1 MSHGPATDW
10 GQDKAAAKKTRLGIL
25 MFVVYALVYAAFVI
39 VTTIDP
45 HSMET
50 VILGQN
56 LAVIYGFGLI
66 IFALILA
73 LIYNAISTGAEDRMN
88 GTNSADEEELS

>member
-10 GQDKAAAKKTRLGIL
+10 GQDRAAAKKTSLGIL

-45 HSMET
+45 HSMEK
-50 VILGQN
+50 VLLGQN

-66 IFALILA
+66 IFALLLA
-73 LIYNAISTGAEDRMN
+73 LVYNAISTRAEEQMN
-88 GTNSADEEELS
+88 GAGSAGEEEQS